1 MALTPNTLSACC
13 EKPMESNQS
22 ITRTDLM
29 SLEQYAEKR
38 DEFRSRVLAHKK
50 NRQIALGPNTT
61 LYFEDRLTLLYQ
73 IQEMLRIE
81 KVFEAD
87 GINEEL
93 EAYNPLIPT
102 GRNFKATF
110 MIEYPDPVIRA
121 AQLEKLVG
129 IEDLIWMQIGDHDKI
144 WAIADEDLERSTAS
158 KTSAVHFV
166 RIEISDA
173 MAQALRSGAAWRIGV
188 QHPVYTYEVSIDGTI
203 RTSLLDDLS

>member
-1 MALTPNTLSACC
+1 MMETTMS
-13 EKPMESNQS
+13 KP
-22 ITRTDLM
+22 ITRDDLM

-38 DEFRSRVLAHKK
+38 GEFRQQILLHKK
-50 NRQIALGPNTT
+50 HRQVALGPNAT
-61 LYFEDRLTLLYQ
+61 LYFEDRFTLLYQ

-93 EAYNPLIPT
+93 EAYNPLVPS

-121 AQLEKLVG
+121 AQLEKLLG
-129 IEDLIWMQIGDHDKI
+129 IEDLLWMQVGDHDKI
-144 WAIADEDLERSTAS
+144 WSIADEDLERATDT

-166 RIEISDA
+166 RFEVSDE
-173 MAQALRSGAAWRIGV
+173 MAQELKAGAKWGIGV
-188 QHPVYTYEVSIDGTI
+188 QHPVYSYDLDIEGETRV
-203 RTSLLDDLS
+203 SLLKDLD